1 VTQIGVLTTDDRL
14 IEMLRVSGLKVERI
28 DAIDFA
34 NYSRSDDA
42 PAAVVI
48 DIRARHHL
56 PAGLAELSHRHPGTS
71 MVLVM
76 DTLDPRV
83 MLDAMRAGVKEC
95 LAEPLTA
102 QAVDEAVRRVL
113 IGSIDAHPSGQLYAF
128 VGAKGGVGTSTLAAN
143 TAVSL
148 ARVDEGATLL
158 IDLHLVHGDA
168 ALFLGAEPRF
178 SVLDALENAHRVD
191 ESFFSGLVEK
201 TKAGVHLLA
210 SSTRPLHPSMDPART
225 RSLLEFATRKYRYTV
240 LDVPRTDF
248 SALDALDPATMIL
261 VITSQEVSA
270 LRSAAHTAETLRQ
283 RYGAKRVKVVVNRF
297 DKNSVVGAADIERVV
312 GEPVKHLIPSDY
324 RVAVEAVNTGKP
336 IVFDKDGRLS
346 KAIRLFA
353 KDLAGIGA
361 AAKAEDAGGVLA
373 RLAWRRA

>member
-1 VTQIGVLTTDDRL
+1 MTQIGVLTSDEQL
-14 IEMLRVSGLKVERI
+14 LEMLRVSGLKVDLI

-34 NYSRSDDA
+34 NYSRSADA
-42 PAAVVI
+42 PAAVVL
-48 DIRARHHL
+48 DIRSKHAL
-56 PAGLAELSHRHPGTS
+56 PAGMMEFHQKHPDANI
-71 MVLVM
+71 VLVM
-76 DTLDPRV
+76 STLEPRV
-83 MLDAMRAGVKEC
+83 MLEAMRAGVKEC

-102 QAVDEAVRRVL
+102 QTVDEAIRRVL
-113 IGSIDAHPSGQLYAF
+113 VGANVESTGQLFAF

-143 TAVSL
+143 TAAAL
-148 ARVDEGATLL
+148 ARTTDGGTLL

-201 TKAGVHLLA
+201 TKIGVHLLA

-248 SALDALDPATMIL
+248 SGLDALDPATTIL
-261 VITSQEVSA
+261 VVTSQEVSA
-270 LRSAAHTAETLRQ
+270 LRSAAHTTETLRQ
-283 RYGAKRVKVVVNRF
+283 RYGAKRVRVVVNRF
-297 DKNSVVGAADIERVV
+297 DKSSVVGAADIERVV

-336 IVFDKDGRLS
+336 IVLDKDGKLS
-346 KAIRLFA
+346 KAIKAFA
-353 KDLAGIGA
+353 KDLGGVGA
-361 AAKAEDAGGVLA
+361 HKPEEAGGVLA

>member
-1 VTQIGVLTTDDRL
+1 MTQIAVLTEDDRL
-14 IEMLRVSGLKVERI
+14 IELLRTSGLKIARI

-34 NYSRSDDA
+34 NYSRAAES
-42 PAAVVI
+42 PGAVVL
-48 DIRARHHL
+48 DVRSKHQL
-56 PAGLAELSHRHPGTS
+56 PNGLTEFHRQHPNAGI
-71 MVLVM
+71 VLVVSS
-76 DTLDPRV
+76 LDPRV

-95 LAEPLTA
+95 VSEPLSA
-102 QAVDEAVRRVL
+102 QSLDEAVRRVL
-113 IGSIDAHPSGQLYAF
+113 VGAEADPSGQLFAF

-143 TAVSL
+143 TATAL
-148 ARVDEGATLL
+148 ARSSENSTLL

-168 ALFLGAEPRF
+168 ALFVGAEPRF

-201 TKAGVHLLA
+201 TKVGVHLLA

-225 RSLLEFATRKYRYTV
+225 RALLEFATRKYQFTV

-248 SALDALDPATMIL
+248 SGLDALDPATTIL
-261 VITSQEVSA
+261 VVTSQEVSA

-283 RYGAKRVKVVVNRF
+283 RYGPKRVRVVVNRF
-297 DKNSVVGAADIERVV
+297 DKSSIVGAADIERVM

-336 IVFDKDGRLS
+336 IVLDKDGKLA
-346 KAIRLFA
+346 KAIRAFA
-353 KDLAGIGA
+353 KDLAGID
-361 AAKAEDAGGVLA
+361 AKRAEEPGGMLA

>member
-1 VTQIGVLTTDDRL
+1 MTQIGVLTADEHL
-14 IEMLRVSGLKVERI
+14 LEMLRVSGLKVEQI

-34 NYSRSDDA
+34 NYSRSDNA
-42 PAAVVI
+42 PSAVVL
-48 DIRARHHL
+48 DIRTKHQL
-56 PAGLAELSHRHPGTS
+56 PAGLHEFHQRHPDANV
-71 MVLVM
+71 VLVM
-76 DTLDPRV
+76 STLEPRV
-83 MLDAMRAGVKEC
+83 MLEAMRAGVKEC

-113 IGSIDAHPSGQLYAF
+113 VGANPEPSGQLFAF

-143 TAVSL
+143 TAAAL
-148 ARVDEGATLL
+148 AKVDGGTLL

-201 TKAGVHLLA
+201 TKCGVHLLA

-225 RSLLEFATRKYRYTV
+225 RSLLEFATRKYRFTV

-248 SALDALDPATMIL
+248 SGLDALDPATTIL
-261 VITSQEVSA
+261 VVTSQEVSA
-270 LRSAAHTAETLRQ
+270 LRSAAHTTETLRQ
-283 RYGAKRVKVVVNRF
+283 RYGAKRVRVIVNRF
-297 DKNSVVGAADIERVV
+297 DKNSVVGSADIERVV

-324 RVAVEAVNTGKP
+324 KVAVEAVNTGKP
-336 IVFDKDGRLS
+336 IVLDKDGRLS
-346 KAIRLFA
+346 KAIRAFA
-353 KDLAGIGA
+353 KDLAGVGA
-361 AAKAEDAGGVLA
+361 SLKAEEAGGMLA

>member
-1 VTQIGVLTTDDRL
+1 MTQIGVLTSDEKL
-14 IEMLRVSGLKVERI
+14 LEMLRVSGLKVESI

-34 NYSRSDDA
+34 NYSRTSDA
-42 PAAVVI
+42 PSAVVL
-48 DIRARHHL
+48 DIRLKHQL
-56 PAGLAELSHRHPGTS
+56 PAGLIEFNQKHPDAS
-71 MVLVM
+71 VILVM
-76 DTLDPRV
+76 SSLEPRI
-83 MLDAMRAGVKEC
+83 MLEAMRAGVKEC
-95 LAEPLTA
+95 LAEPLTP

-113 IGSIDAHPSGQLYAF
+113 IGANPEPSGQLFAF

-143 TAVSL
+143 TAAAL
-148 ARVDEGATLL
+148 ARSTDGGTLL

-201 TKAGVHLLA
+201 TKIGVHLLA
-210 SSTRPLHPSMDPART
+210 SSNRPLHPSMDPART
-225 RSLLEFATRKYRYTV
+225 RSLLEFATRKYRHTV

-248 SALDALDPATMIL
+248 SALDALDPATTIL
-261 VITSQEVSA
+261 VVTSQEVSA
-270 LRSAAHTAETLRQ
+270 LRSAAHTTETLRQ
-283 RYGAKRVKVVVNRF
+283 RYGAKRVRVIVNRF
-297 DKNSVVGAADIERVV
+297 DKSSVVGAADIERVV

-336 IVFDKDGRLS
+336 IVLDKEGKLS
-346 KAIRLFA
+346 KAIKAFA
-353 KDLAGIGA
+353 KDLAGVGA
-361 AAKAEDAGGVLA
+361 HKAEEAGGMLA